1 MGSEN
6 RITRRGAV
14 KLLSTA
20 AIATAL
26 PACGKAQDDI
36 GSGNEGGGEG
46 RGAASLPGTSTD
58 AAGSDTTRVTDPL
71 YNSSVVALAG
81 AIRRGELSSQ
91 ELVDTYL
98 ARIEAVS
105 PALNAVVQL
114 RADDARA
121 EARAADEARGGKDLP
136 PLHGVPMTI
145 KDSLDTAD
153 LPTTGGT
160 QGRKGFVPERDA
172 TVVARLRDAGAILMG
187 KTNTPEFTLSFET
200 NNLIYG
206 RTNNPWDFERTSGGS
221 SGGAAA
227 LVAAGGTPFDIGSD
241 FGGSIRL
248 PSHFCGIAGIKPT
261 SGRVPRTGHI
271 YPFGG
276 LLDDFQV
283 LGPLARTVDDLT
295 LLLPLI
301 AGPDNIDPSIVPM
314 PLGDPA
320 SVELSAL
327 RVAFHTDN
335 GVMTPTAE
343 TVETVRKAASALEA
357 AVASVEE
364 RRPDGVDQTLELAT
378 RLYEWDGGAAVQ
390 RLSRQAGTTKSS
402 LLNVDLDQTPPSIPA
417 AELDALI
424 ARMFDFR
431 SSMLSIFDEADVVI
445 CPVNAEPAKLHGTAS
460 TWEDITGFM
469 YTMSYNITG
478 WPGAVVRCGTSPEG
492 LPIGVQILASPAR
505 EDIVLAVAKHLE
517 TELGGF
523 VAPSL

>member
-1 MGSEN
+1 MSSSEGKV
-6 RITRRGAV
+6 TRRDAV
-14 KLLSTA
+14 KLFSTVAVASSLA
-20 AIATAL
+20 ACAGDRGGDGAIE
-26 PACGKAQDDI
+26 GQDAA
-36 GSGNEGGGEG
+36 GQSGGAAGVT
-46 RGAASLPGTSTD
+46 RQGAASL
-58 AAGSDTTRVTDPL
+58 TDPVHF
-71 YNSSVVALAG
+71 SSVTALAG
-81 AIRRGELSSQ
+81 AIRSGELSSV
-91 ELVDTYL
+91 ELVDAYL
-98 ARIEAVS
+98 DRIEVVN

-114 RADDARA
+114 RADEARA
-121 EARAADEARGGKDLP
+121 EARVADGVRGNRELP

-160 QGRKGFVPERDA
+160 KGREGFVPERDA
-172 TVVARLRDAGAILMG
+172 TVVARLREAGAILLG

-200 NNLIYG
+200 NNLVYG
-206 RTNNPWDFERTSGGS
+206 QTNNPWDVARTSGGS

-261 SGRVPRTGHI
+261 FGRVPRTGHI

-283 LGPLARTVDDLT
+283 LGPLARAVDDLT

-301 AGPDNIDPSIVPM
+301 AGPDNIDPGVVPM
-314 PLGDPA
+314 PWGDPSA
-320 SVELSAL
+320 VDLSAL

-335 GVMTPTAE
+335 GIVTPTPETIE
-343 TVETVRKAASALEA
+343 TVEQAAKAIDD

-364 RRPDGVDQTLELAT
+364 RRPDGVDQTLELAFS
-378 RLYEWDGGAAVQ
+378 LYQWDGGAAVQ
-390 RLSRQAGTTKSS
+390 RLSRQAGTTESS
-402 LLNVDLDQTPPSIPA
+402 LGADLAAIPPSIPA
-417 AELDALI
+417 AQLDALI
-424 ARMFDFR
+424 ARMYDFR
-431 SSMLSIFDEADVVI
+431 SSMLAIFDEADVVI
-445 CPVNAEPAKLHGTAS
+445 CPVNAEPAKLHGSATG
-460 TWEDITGFM
+460 WEQIHGFM

-492 LPIGVQILASPAR
+492 LPIGVQILAAPAR
-505 EDIVLAVAKHLE
+505 EDIVLAVARHLE

-523 VAPSL
+523 IAPPI